1 MAFDDIIRNMDATL
15 FGVFGERG
23 ILNGASLVQVVVEG
37 QNSERFQNYEMALN
51 ELQTIFSIRR
61 SSGDPV
67 RVGDRIEINRGSYVV
82 DQIIQS
88 DAFLVDAIVRVA
100 N

>member
-1 MAFDDIIRNMDATL
+1 MAFDDIIRGMDATL
-15 FGVFGERG
+15 FSVFGERG
-23 ILNGASLVQVVVEG
+23 ILNGASLIQVVVEG

-67 RVGDRIEINRGSYVV
+67 RVGDRIEIDRGRYVV

-100 N
+100 S

>member
-37 QNSERFQNYEMALN
+37 QNSERFQNYELSLN

-61 SSGDPV
+61 SSGDPI
-67 RVGDRIEINRGSYVV
+67 RVGDRIEIDRGSYVV

-88 DAFLVDAIVRVA
+88 DAFLVDAIVHEQ
-100 N
+100 

>member
-1 MAFDDIIRNMDATL
+1 MAFDDIIRGMDATL

-37 QNSERFQNYEMALN
+37 QNSERFQNYELALN

-61 SSGDPV
+61 SSGDPI
-67 RVGDRIEINRGSYVV
+67 RVGDRIEIDRGSYVV

-88 DAFLVDAIVRVA
+88 DAFLVDAIVHEQ
-100 N
+100 

>member
-1 MAFDDIIRNMDATL
+1 MAFDDIIRGMDATL
-15 FGVFGERG
+15 FNVFGERG
-23 ILNGASLVQVVVEG
+23 ILNGAFLVQVVVEG

>member
-1 MAFDDIIRNMDATL
+1 MAFDDIIRGMDATL
-15 FGVFGERG
+15 FAVFGERG
-23 ILNGASLVQVVVEG
+23 ILNGALLVQVVVEG
-37 QNSERFQNYEMALN
+37 QNAERFKNFEFALN

-61 SSGDPV
+61 ASVDPI
-67 RVGDRIEINRGSYVV
+67 RVGDRIEIDRGKYVV

-88 DAFLVDAIVRVA
+88 DAFVVDAIVRAA

>member
-37 QNSERFQNYEMALN
+37 QNSERFQNYELSLN

-61 SSGDPV
+61 SSGDPI
-67 RVGDRIEINRGSYVV
+67 RVGDRIEIDRGSYVV

-88 DAFLVDAIVRVA
+88 DAFLVDSIVHEQ
-100 N
+100 